1 MGSPSPNPI
10 PKYVPAA
17 PIRNENPR
25 KITWAETEA
34 GDSSSL
40 PRSFLESLQKVMN
53 KKWQVAEKCQ
63 ANVEMTP
70 HKVLGF
76 RTEEP
81 VNKVGQPNMYSKNSA
96 IGAWVL
102 ETQMYAHEPP
112 FYQQDSPPQV
122 RQQPSQLNHIQQQ
135 QQQMQQQQILLQQQ
149 QQLQQQHI
157 QQQQQQYQQQL
168 QQQQQQHLLNHQQ
181 QFGHNGVYG
190 QYEVALASPMGQ
202 VQQVPELE
210 D

>member
-1 MGSPSPNPI
+1 MGDQKSLPPVGPSSANRPKPPTLKKSNSVQKSSSRKISFDDNVQMIEHPASPNPPAI

-25 KITWAETEA
+25 KITWAEAEA

-40 PRSFLESLQKVMN
+40 PRSFLENLQKVMN

-81 VNKVGQPNMYSKNSA
+81 VSKVGQPNLYSKNSA

-112 FYQQDSPPQV
+112 IYQQRSPPHHRSEPQLPDQYGHHHPFFH
-122 RQQPSQLNHIQQQ
+122 QQIQQ
-135 QQQMQQQQILLQQQ
+135 
-149 QQLQQQHI
+149 
-157 QQQQQQYQQQL
+157 QQQL
-168 QQQQQQHLLNHQQ
+168 QQQQQQLQQ
-181 QFGHNGVYG
+181 Q
-190 QYEVALASPMGQ
+190 QL
-202 VQQVPELE
+202 QQ
-210 D
+210 